1 MTTAQDKDQINYYIK
16 VYDSSFNL
24 IKSYLL
30 GKSYSG
36 LQSAVYSD
44 TLLINSNN
52 GRGEVILF
60 DMTSPNPDDFKVRSM
75 FTEYFYNWR
84 YSVTT

>member
-1 MTTAQDKDQINYYIK
+1 VTTAQDKDQNNYYIK
-16 VYDSSFNL
+16 VYDSSFSL

-30 GKSYSG
+30 GKSYNG

-60 DMTSPNPDDFKVRSM
+60 DMTSSNPNDFKVRSM
-75 FTEYFYNWR
+75 FTEYFYNW
-84 YSVTT
+84 